1 MRARVYKSH
10 QKYLT
15 CKILETGEIVSAVA
29 LGNLL
34 KNDSSVVVGDYVN
47 VEKMQDGDEW
57 QINQVEER
65 SSEIFRIFVRESR
78 KKVTAANVDALVIVM
93 SLTRPAFKRGILDRY
108 LIRASQWELKPIVIF
123 NKMDEFEPQ
132 GDFDIVFEAERLKGI
147 GAQVYE
153 ISAIKKEAYLPRFL
167 PQGYDQLIEALVGKT
182 AAFVGQSGVGKS
194 ETISALSGGE
204 ITLKTQEVGKV
215 GKGQHTTTWSE
226 LAECSKFALIDSPGI
241 RSFSVEDILAS
252 DLIHYFPDIE
262 EVSLKCKFTNC
273 KHQENSQGCA
283 FVLEADQKNREAL
296 FSRLESYQR
305 IREELGEVSDWQKKF

>member
-1 MRARVYKSH
+1 MRARVHKSH

-34 KNDSSVVVGDYVN
+34 KNDSTVVVGDYVN
-47 VEKMQDGDEW
+47 VEKMQDADEW

-65 SSEIFRIFVRESR
+65 TTEIFRIFVRESR
-78 KKVTAANVDALVIVM
+78 KKVTAANCDALVIVM
-93 SLTRPAFKRGILDRY
+93 SLTRPGFKRGILDRY
-108 LIRASQWELKPIVIF
+108 LIRATQWDLKPIVIF
-123 NKMDEFEPQ
+123 NKMDEFETSD
-132 GDFDIVFEAERLKGI
+132 DFDINFEAERLKGI
-147 GAQVYE
+147 GAEVFE
-153 ISAIKKEAYLPRFL
+153 ISAIKKDSYQPRFL
-167 PQGYDQLIEALVGKT
+167 ALGYTDLIEALKGKT

-194 ETISALSGGE
+194 ETISALSDGE

-226 LAECSKFALIDSPGI
+226 LAECSHFTLIDSPGI
-241 RSFSVEDILAS
+241 RSFSVEDIS
-252 DLIHYFPDIE
+252 GTELIHYFPDIE
-262 EVSLKCKFTNC
+262 EVSLRCKFTNC

-283 FVLEADQKNREAL
+283 FIAEADQKNREAL

-305 IREELGEVSDWQKKF
+305 IREELGDLSDWQKKF